1 VIGAPHRRYGA
12 LAFVL
17 FLLLPAALLGECLF
31 GGKTFQPY
39 DIAEFP
45 PISTTLTRE
54 QQQELRATANYDATE
69 APIWFA
75 IELRLAREAL
85 THGQLPHWNGYV
97 RGGAPLLAHG
107 HLGLLDPLHWPALL
121 FPDPSDGL
129 LCLSYIMFALA
140 GALMYGFLRALR
152 IGHLA
157 AIFGGVA
164 FTWSGT
170 LSANAHWFMR
180 MEPLALMPGM
190 LWAMLAIA
198 RRSGHARAKPTI
210 GLALAMACTWLSGF
224 PQYGIPTTLIAA
236 AFGLLLCLHE
246 LRHGLRPSVHLAGWM
261 AVGGGLG
268 LLLAMPSLLQM
279 LHFYPLSNRPIDETL
294 DRASRHAWAPM
305 GFLGYLFP
313 DVFSHPGDSTMP
325 QDSSPLP
332 WLWSNLHHWET
343 GEQLLPNYN
352 FTEYAIFPG
361 TLPLVFAVLALL
373 QKGPKWRLLPAIGLC
388 LVWLMATGAFG
399 FFAAYLLPG
408 IKTVPPYRFA
418 GPASAFVAML
428 AAIGFDSLRSH
439 SRPGVLR
446 LLAVV
451 LAAVGSFCLA
461 ESTRV
466 VPPTDTSNDPWLS
479 RIVERYREPYAREH
493 GVRPSDVTPT
503 AAHHLQFSAT
513 NPTDAGNPYDTI
525 RLGRERLHWN
535 LRRGGFALLFGA
547 GFLFL
552 LSLRGRGR
560 SLVGWPAILAIG
572 FTAVELGDYG
582 FHLNRGQA
590 MPYPH
595 TSAVHDFLRAQR
607 DAEKAH
613 GGFLVSRGY
622 PLDNGTPAS
631 SAFDLP
637 GGTLAA
643 EHIRDLNFYTFVDN
657 KSDLPIRKLY
667 GDAQI
672 LRGFVCGGL
681 PDDERLE
688 LPWWDLMGLRYVLS
702 THAMQHAGARVGPE
716 LKGPL
721 GEFFVYERPHA
732 MPRAWFVPKL
742 RVIDKEKELVDALV
756 AKDFDPRAAA
766 LVSSADATLLG
777 PLPAD
782 AKTRDRTVEFVL
794 EDKKHLV
801 LRLGGGAPGYLVL
814 ADTFFPG
821 WEATIDE
828 ETVPIARGNLYQR
841 VVAVPAKGCALHFRF
856 RADGFRMGLGLGACG
871 LLGLFALLLLGRHR
885 PPRSTARNAAGGAAD
900 DDTKAAE
907 PAAN

>member
-1 VIGAPHRRYGA
+1 MIGAPHRRHDA

-17 FLLLPAALLGECLF
+17 FLLLPAVLLGDCLF
-31 GGKTFQPY
+31 GGKTFLPY

-45 PISTTLTRE
+45 PIATTLTRE
-54 QQQELRATANYDATE
+54 QQQDLRETANYDATE

-75 IELRLAREAL
+75 IELQLAREAL
-85 THGQLPHWNGYV
+85 LHGQLPHWNGYV
-97 RGGAPLLAHG
+97 RGGAPMLAHG

-121 FPDPSDGL
+121 FADPTDGL

-157 AIFGGVA
+157 AVFGGVA
-164 FTWSGT
+164 FAWSGT
-170 LSANAHWFMR
+170 ITANAHWFMR

-198 RRSGHARAKPTI
+198 RRCGHARAKPTL

-236 AFGLLLCLHE
+236 AFGFTLCLHE
-246 LRHGLRPSVHLAGWM
+246 LRRGLRPALQLAGWM
-261 AVGGGLG
+261 ALGGGLG

-313 DVFSHPGDSTMP
+313 TIFSAPGDWTMP
-325 QDSSPLP
+325 QDRSPLP
-332 WLWSNLHHWET
+332 WLLSNLRHWET

-361 TLPLVFAVLALL
+361 TLPLICAVLALL
-373 QKGPKWRLLPAIGLC
+373 QKGPKWRFLPVLGLA
-388 LVWLMATGAFG
+388 LVWLLATGALG
-399 FFAAYLLPG
+399 FFAVYLLPG

-418 GPASAFVAML
+418 GPACAFVAML
-428 AAIGFDSLRSH
+428 GAIGFDSLRAH

-446 LLAVV
+446 LLAVA
-451 LAAVGSFCLA
+451 LAAAGSFCLA
-461 ESTRV
+461 ESTHV
-466 VPPTDTSNDPWLS
+466 VPPTDTSKDPWLS
-479 RIVERYREPYAREH
+479 TIVERYREPYARENR
-493 GVRPSDVTPT
+493 VPVADVTPA
-503 AAHHLQFSAT
+503 AAHQLQFTVA
-513 NPTDAGNPYDTI
+513 NPSNPAQPFDTI
-525 RLGRERLHWN
+525 RLGRERLHGN
-535 LRRGGFALLFGA
+535 LWRGGSALLFGA

-552 LSLRGRGR
+552 LSLRGRGKA
-560 SLVGWPAILAIG
+560 LVGWPAMLAIA
-572 FTAVELGDYG
+572 FTGLELGNFG
-582 FHLNRGQA
+582 FHLNRGQT

-607 DAEKAH
+607 DATMAQ
-613 GGFLVSRGY
+613 GGFLVGRGFALGKGS
-622 PLDNGTPAS
+622 PSG
-631 SAFDLP
+631 SAYTLP

-681 PDDERLE
+681 PDDDRLE
-688 LPWWDLMGLRYVLS
+688 RPWWDLMGLRYVLS
-702 THAMQHAGARVGPE
+702 THAMQHAGTRVGPE

-732 MPRAWFVPKL
+732 MPRAWLVPEL
-742 RVIDKEKELVDALV
+742 RIVDKEPECIETLAS
-756 AKDFDPRAAA
+756 KDLNPRAAA
-766 LVSSADATLLG
+766 LVSSADAAVLG
-777 PLPAD
+777 SLPAD
-782 AKTRDRTVEFVL
+782 ARTRDRTIEFLL
-794 EDKKHLV
+794 EDKKRLV
-801 LRLGGGAPGYLVL
+801 LRVGEGAAGYLVL

-821 WEATIDE
+821 WEATIDDVP
-828 ETVPIARGNLYQR
+828 VPIARGNLYQR
-841 VVAVPAKGCALHFRF
+841 VVAVPAKACTLHFRF
-856 RADGFRMGLGLGACG
+856 RADGFRSGLSLGACG
-871 LLGLFALLLLGRHR
+871 LLGLLALLWIGRR
-885 PPRSTARNAAGGAAD
+885 RDSTTAGD
-900 DDTKAAE
+900 E
-907 PAAN
+907 PIAS